1 MAWRQALP
9 EPAEEKSTRIRS
21 DAGSGL
27 AVLWI
32 FTLLWNAI
40 AFPIAILV
48 LAQAI
53 SNGEWGALFVLLFP
67 LVGALLLLG
76 ALVATWNWIRRGGAT
91 MRLQEAP
98 ARLGRP
104 FAGTVVFA
112 RGVDAGDTFRAKL
125 ACVTPGQVN
134 MLAPNWSTETTAR
147 VVDGPQGRQL
157 ALRLDVPA
165 RLPESAGIDA
175 DETSHWRI
183 ELYPPDSTA
192 AAYGFDFTMQP
203 DPAAAL
209 EANVDEEDEEEG
221 GGEAAGATAS
231 PASIPPEVQNLMQV
245 LGAKPEDIKH
255 AKARIGN
262 LTPEQ
267 RQAIAKAAS
276 WAPRIKKIVIWT
288 VVVVVGFQVLGVIV
302 AIVFS
307 S

>member
-1 MAWRQALP
+1 
-9 EPAEEKSTRIRS
+9 
-21 DAGSGL
+21 
-27 AVLWI
+27 
-32 FTLLWNAI
+32 
-40 AFPIAILV
+40 
-48 LAQAI
+48 
-53 SNGEWGALFVLLFP
+53 
-67 LVGALLLLG
+67 
-76 ALVATWNWIRRGGAT
+76 
-91 MRLQEAP
+91 
-98 ARLGRP
+98 
-104 FAGTVVFA
+104 
-112 RGVDAGDTFRAKL
+112 
-125 ACVTPGQVN
+125 
-134 MLAPNWSTETTAR
+134 

-221 GGEAAGATAS
+221 GGEPAGAAAS